1 MTDAERMRRYRAKL
15 RASKPVTLTITQD
28 DAAQIVHALN
38 EVAQA
43 KERIAQLEDA
53 LAKADEDTARYV
65 RLAKGRG
72 VDFQF
77 SATLYDLLSAYAQRR
92 NEHGLRRTQGQASD
106 DLTKKKR
113 PRQAR

>member
-1 MTDAERMRRYRAKL
+1 MRRYRAKL

-28 DAAQIVHALN
+28 AAAQIVHALN
-38 EVAQA
+38 ELAQA

-92 NEHGLRRTQGQASD
+92 KTTRAAQGQASA
-106 DLTKKKR
+106 KPMR
-113 PRQAR
+113 SPPVR